1 MFQVFLITKTGLKNP
16 VSSMR
21 GLRDDFR
28 TMNWVEIAGELNAR
42 QMEKLLMR
50 R

>member
-28 TMNWVEIAGELNAR
+28 TMDWGEIARELDFR
-42 QMEKLLMR
+42 LLKKFLEI
-50 R
+50 